1 MARDDE
7 TVNTQFASIRI
18 LKVESFEGHYGG
30 HTCMIVAMEYTLD

>member
-18 LKVESFEGHYGG
+18 LRVEPFEGHYGG
-30 HTCMIVAMEYTLD
+30 RTCMTVATEYTLD